1 MDGAGAS
8 AVSEADALPLAGV
21 VVLDFSTFLAGPSC
35 ALRLADLGAQVI
47 KVERPDGGDLC
58 RSLRLQEQTLE
69 GDSALFHTINR
80 NKQSFTADLKSPDD
94 LRRVRALIGRAD
106 VMIHNF
112 RPGVMDRLGLD
123 YAAVAAI
130 NPRIVY
136 GVVSGYGEEGPW
148 SGKPGQ
154 DLLVQ
159 SLSGIAWLSGDADQA
174 PTPAGLSIVDMAAGA
189 HLAQGVLSLL
199 VRRGVTGRGGKT
211 EVSLMESALD
221 LQFEGFTA
229 FLNGDGRR
237 PERSGVSNA
246 NAFLGAPYGIYRT
259 RDGWMAVAMTA
270 VDRLG
275 ALVGC
280 EGLAADHDPA
290 SWQANRDAHKAELA
304 KRLAEAPT
312 AHWLAIL
319 EPAGVWCAP
328 VLDWLGLMEQD
339 GFRALDAVQKIR
351 TRNGTSMRTT
361 RCPIRI
367 DGKVLT
373 STRAAPPLGA
383 DTDTVA
389 QALRLDEE
397 TQSL

>member
-8 AVSEADALPLAGV
+8 AGSEADSLPLAGV

-58 RSLRLQEQTLE
+58 RSLRLQDQVVD

-80 NKQSFTADLKSPDD
+80 NKQSFAADLKSPED
-94 LRRVRALIGRAD
+94 LRRVRTLIGRAD

-112 RPGVMDRLGLD
+112 RPGVMERIGLD
-123 YAAVAAI
+123 YEAAATI
-130 NPRIVY
+130 NPRLVY
-136 GVVSGYGEEGPW
+136 GVVSGYGERGPW

-189 HLAQGVLSLL
+189 QLAQGLLSLL
-199 VRRGVTGRGGKT
+199 VRRGVTGRGGKA
-211 EVSLMESALD
+211 EVSLMEAALD

-229 FLNGDGRR
+229 FLNGDGRA
-237 PERSGVSNA
+237 PERSRVSNA
-246 NAFLGAPYGIYRT
+246 NAFVAAPYGVYRT
-259 RDGWMAVAMTA
+259 RDGWLALAMTP

-275 ALVGC
+275 ELLGC
-280 EGLAADHDPA
+280 VGLAAEHDP
-290 SWQANRDAHKAELA
+290 SRWQTGRDTFKAELA
-304 KRLAEAPT
+304 RRLAEQPT
-312 AHWLAIL
+312 GHWLAIL

-328 VLDWLGLMEQD
+328 VLDWPGLLEQE
-339 GFRALDAVQKIR
+339 GFQALDMVQKIR
-351 TRNGTSMRTT
+351 TRAGGSMRTT

-367 DGKVLT
+367 DGKTLT

-389 QALRLDEE
+389 RTLRLDEE
-397 TQSL
+397 TQ